1 MIYVS
6 DQGSLNDDLKTGEW
20 PKVKFKKCLF
30 ISEDQKPTLPK
41 TSSDESES
49 ENESMGCGA
58 KAELN
63 TSRISSSTCMTSV
76 VIEHED
82 SMEDG
87 FVTVQ
92 RGRRSRGQAVK
103 AEWGMQSS
111 AKPVKSPCQMA
122 SEIQVYSKSLHT
134 CNTMDRTTS
143 AITIP

>member
-1 MIYVS
+1 
-6 DQGSLNDDLKTGEW
+6 
-20 PKVKFKKCLF
+20 
-30 ISEDQKPTLPK
+30 
-41 TSSDESES
+41 
-49 ENESMGCGA
+49 MGCGA

-76 VIEHED
+76 VSEHED
-82 SMEDG
+82 SLESLEDG

-103 AEWGMQSS
+103 AEAGMQSS